1 MLISAGQ
8 KFSNG
13 TFFCQKLSWLVKVEM
28 FQKNMLILLSLKCHR
43 VSWGGVGVR
52 KEGIHQNPLADP
64 LTICLLGCRPCGT
77 AKGWSLGQSAMQK
90 TCWWTSGENSCF
102 LDGSCK
108 YRSQGACLICPAAFH
123 WTPAWER
130 ARRMAYQH
138 SQVRYFRQLS
148 QTFSSAYKRE
158 GLNFVLG
165 FLLGEKDELLWYY
178 LCSFE
183 LGLLQV

>member
-28 FQKNMLILLSLKCHR
+28 FQKNVLILLSLKCHR

-52 KEGIHQNPLADP
+52 KEGIHQNPLVDP

-148 QTFSSAYKRE
+148 QTFSSACKRE